1 MRNVC
6 QPLRDRYPT
15 LESMERQGNRLFYRS
30 LRSTAQSKFLG
41 FLLSHEVELLNRVIE
56 HDGEEKLP
64 LTVANWY
71 VEYRQMNGR
80 C

>member
-15 LESMERQGNRLFYRS
+15 LESMERQGNRLFRRIFKS
-30 LRSTAQSKFLG
+30 VVQSNLLG

-56 HDGEEKLP
+56 QNDGEERLP

-71 VEYRQMNGR
+71 VESDK
-80 C
+80 